1 MNAEARL
8 TARLLQ
14 STKSIDWLS
23 TGLTLVA
30 LFTPHR
36 WIAILGLIE
45 KYVSYR
51 AAFDA
56 KIFDDVAN
64 GRMTIEEFD
73 QAAVALK
80 LMPAKK
86 TGRPM
91 IDRFRGAKRLV
102 VIAATITVAQAIA
115 LVVALSF

>member
-8 TARLLQ
+8 TARLLH
-14 STKSIDWLS
+14 SVKSIDWLS

-36 WIAILGLIE
+36 WIAILGIIE

-51 AAFDA
+51 VAFDA

-73 QAAVALK
+73 EAAVALK

-86 TGRPM
+86 TGRAM
-91 IDRFRGAKRLV
+91 IDRCRGAKRLV
-102 VIAATITVAQAIA
+102 VIAAGITLAQAIA
-115 LVVALSF
+115 LIALSS